1 MEVYAMKIRP
11 KETFEQTHQK
21 QAADSG
27 GAFGSVD
34 FLKFAKNTVYEFFI
48 VPKVSSMDIAAD
60 ECEIDYPFEEVNTH
74 FGTYEF
80 MQKYGGMRP
89 VRINC
94 TGCAIDNWMTENR
107 VPKSVFR
114 IAVPTKF
121 FVTYVAHD
129 KKIKIAWFQDYLY
142 RILMERISKLMT
154 DKNINLIDSF
164 RHRIKLF
171 TNPEGKFDIEVNPDV
186 AIPSDSAG
194 YKNLLMNVH
203 EKPLN
208 KFIEEQVVCDPET
221 VGSVLSALKDYTN
234 SIIKAEK
241 DKERNE
247 KMEARSEQFAAGL
260 EGFKNT
266 DYKPGGN
273 APFVESVGPAAET
286 PDDDI
291 PF

>member
-1 MEVYAMKIRP
+1 MKIRP
-11 KETFEQTHQK
+11 RETFEQTHQQ
-21 QAADSG
+21 QAASSG
-27 GAFGSVD
+27 GPFGSVD
-34 FLKFAKNTVYEFFI
+34 FLKFTKNTVYEFFI
-48 VPKVSSMDIAAD
+48 IPKVSSMDVAAD

-94 TGCAIDNWMTENR
+94 TGCAIDSWMTETL
-107 VPKSVFR
+107 VPKAVFR

-121 FVTYVAHD
+121 FVTYVAHE
-129 KKIKIAWFQDYLY
+129 KKIKIAWLQDYLY

-154 DKNINLIDSF
+154 DKEINLIDSF

-171 TNPEGKFDIEVNPDV
+171 TNAEGKFDIEVNPDV
-186 AIPSDSAG
+186 AIPSESAG
-194 YKNLLMNVH
+194 YKNLLINVH

-208 KFIEEQVVCDPET
+208 KFIEEQVVCDTET
-221 VGSVLSALKDYTN
+221 IGSVLSALKDYSN

-241 DKERNE
+241 DKERND
-247 KMEARSEQFAAGL
+247 KMEALSEQFAAGL
-260 EGFKNT
+260 EGFKKDS

-273 APFVESVGPAAET
+273 EPFVESVGPASET

>member
-1 MEVYAMKIRP
+1 MKIRP
-11 KETFEQTHQK
+11 KETFEQTHQQ
-21 QAADSG
+21 QATSSG
-27 GAFGSVD
+27 GAFGTVD
-34 FLKFAKNTVYEFFI
+34 FLKFQKNTVYEFFI
-48 VPKVSSMDIAAD
+48 IPKVSSMDIAAD

-94 TGCAIDNWMTENR
+94 TGCAIDNWMTETR

-129 KKIKIAWFQDYLY
+129 KKIKIAWLQDYLY
-142 RILMERISKLMT
+142 RILMERISRLMT

-186 AIPSDSAG
+186 AIPADSAG
-194 YKNLLMNVH
+194 YKNLLINVH

-221 VGSVLSALKDYTN
+221 VESVLSSLKDYTN

-260 EGFKNT
+260 EGFKKDS

-273 APFVESVGPAAET
+273 EPFVESVGPNAADPAE
-286 PDDDI
+286 DL

>member
-1 MEVYAMKIRP
+1 MKIRP

-21 QAADSG
+21 QNESSG

-34 FLKFAKNTVYEFFI
+34 FLKFTKNTVYEFFI
-48 VPKVSSMDIAAD
+48 IPKVSSMDVIAD

-80 MQKYGGMRP
+80 MQKFGGMRP

-94 TGCAIDNWMTENR
+94 TGCAIDHWMAESR
-107 VPKSVFR
+107 VPKAVFR
-114 IAVPTKF
+114 VAVPTKF
-121 FVTYVAHD
+121 FVTYVAHE
-129 KKIKIAWFQDYLY
+129 KKIKIAWFQDYLN
-142 RILMERISKLMT
+142 RILMEKISKLMT
-154 DKNINLIDSF
+154 DKDINLIDGF

-186 AIPSDSAG
+186 AIPADSAG
-194 YKNLLMNVH
+194 YKNLLINVH

-208 KFIEEQVVCDPET
+208 KFIEEQVVCDDAT
-221 VGSVLSALKDYTN
+221 VGSVLNSLKEYSD

-247 KMEARSEQFAAGL
+247 RMEARSEQFAAGL
-260 EGFKNT
+260 EGFKKES
-266 DYKPGGN
+266 DYKAGGN
-273 APFVESVGPAAET
+273 EPFVEAVGPASEADPLE
-286 PDDDI
+286 DL